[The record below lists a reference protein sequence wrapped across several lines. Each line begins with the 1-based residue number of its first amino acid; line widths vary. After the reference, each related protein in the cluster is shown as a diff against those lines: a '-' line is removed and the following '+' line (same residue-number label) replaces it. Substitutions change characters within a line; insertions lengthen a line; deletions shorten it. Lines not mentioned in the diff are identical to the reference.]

1 MNIKIGNKTKI
12 KFVKDRPGHD
22 MRYAINSNKI
32 KKKLNWKP
40 KINFAKGIEKTFLWY
55 LNNQKY
61 YSNLNK
67 KDITR
72 RIGIKK

>member
-1 MNIKIGNKTKI
+1 
-12 KFVKDRPGHD
+12 

-55 LNNQKY
+55 LNNTSY
-61 YSNLNK
+61 YKSLSK
-67 KDITR
+67 SDIEK
-72 RIGIKK
+72 RIGKIK

>member
-1 MNIKIGNKTKI
+1 
-12 KFVKDRPGHD
+12 

-72 RIGIKK
+72 RIGVKKWLKRELYYLVEWGQEWVH